1 MFAAGAALAWNASSL
16 DDKALA
22 NVLNRDVFE
31 DSAGKAAG
39 TGLKLGFAHQKLGVK
54 ALNETPLGTV
64 IAAPKPEDRELFCRN
79 GLKWY
84 AKITAKKITA
94 ALNEIEKQRKVLA
107 TAHPE
112 SDSGKILVRELDLA
126 ARMAAQ
132 SCKFMLWQQ
141 AIAAEKISQANR
153 LARQGIRELHA
164 LEQDFKVY
172 WPLRNK
178 ATTKHCSPFLKW
190 RITDYSRGK

>member
-1 MFAAGAALAWNASSL
+1 GAALAWNSGSL
-16 DDKALA
+16 DGKALT

-39 TGLKLGFAHQKLGVK
+39 IGLKLGFAHQKLGVK

-79 GLKWY
+79 GLKWH
-84 AKITAKKITA
+84 AKITTKKIMA
-94 ALNEIEKQRKVLA
+94 ALNEIEKQRKALA
-107 TAHPE
+107 TARPE
-112 SDSGKILVRELDLA
+112 SDSGKILVHELDLA

-141 AIAAEKISQANR
+141 AIASKKTSQANR
-153 LARQGIRELHA
+153 LARQGIRELRK
-164 LEQDFKVY
+164 LEQDFEAY

-178 ATTKHCSPFLKW
+178 ATTRHCSPFLKW
-190 RITDYSRGK
+190 RIADYSRGK